1 MSSQGRRRGL
11 NSLERAPV
19 SIQRRNIPGGVH
31 GYFPDDFR
39 APARVDETARER
51 RSTGNTI
58 GLGGG
63 TAVNPER
70 LTHGLPSSGYT
81 TQNSHPK
88 ASQQTL
94 GKNDLGDR
102 TKCNRPALI
111 PNPRSSTGATQNTY
125 PPYRQQQT
133 NQRANPNG
141 FISQAEQSERDYLQ
155 RIRDR
160 KLRVATQAQKNL
172 DYAHLL
178 HKQDSQ
184 AFHDHYLSTQRSS
197 SVLHIS
203 YSLPRESSRSISS
216 SLADTSAR
224 SRDATTLMTTP
235 SQGKRSRVERDDD
248 EDALDVDEQGR
259 RVRSRLDLGYS
270 EAPAQS
276 IARKPTSSTG
286 GPKSRRHEH
295 PSRFM
300 RASQLTNRIGCSQP
314 CMGVNNMGLPNI
326 NTISQPQES
335 PSLQG
340 GDLLIHNNFLP
351 HPNSP
356 SQTQSV
362 YGGNNFQSWADNSSS
377 VVQQAFASN
386 PTRLANLTT
395 SDLKQNSQYS
405 PPETRLDSDN
415 LPNMPRRLASK
426 LATGASTHSAQAAQ
440 NLSTNVATKKRRRQ
454 TDELIEEE
462 SLLDQNDQESEPKR
476 KSGRENKRQCMEAR
490 GIELP
495 KGSEKA
501 MGKVLYDR
509 HGQMH
514 VMIEGRP
521 EPAAYHNDRRH
532 SLLAREDLKGSYRYP
547 LERGVH
553 EDDRTAYHEDY
564 ADINWADRNSRPD
577 VLFQWKPP
585 PKGTVTHPG
594 YLRDPDSGE
603 ILISAQR
610 HPLLNWRE
618 IPKTL
623 SGQVNGQLLELIK
636 RRNQHI
642 RLEDMFARCPNITR
656 KESPKGNCAWEEKE
670 GTLNIKLA
678 IESVM
683 PQRVLDERAQY
694 NTTRSWRD
702 LAHDE
707 IICIKSMNR
716 GIGSAMKRAGNR
728 ALSKD
733 KKEVVD
739 GVKSG
744 KAKTTLR
751 RLLREKEIEDEQ
763 YARNGINTGLLPRN
777 PAAVGQPQQV
787 PLAAP
792 QEVQKPVQR
801 VQPVQQPRVAS
812 QVPRQGLSQGLP
824 KPAQIIQRP
833 SRTQPVSQT
842 PNVASPAGAVE
853 PLADEGDTTLGEDY
867 AQLDT
872 VHPAQISQNLTV
884 NEDYNPVQNYTTPV
898 WCHEFDKWMEQFT
911 ADSPSAAGAFNWD
924 EFVNSGDDTEDVF
937 LSQDLHSAPS
947 SGESLKIPEPG
958 PVTDEATV
966 PSEDRNMTPSS
977 SPMGM
982 AVKSLEVPK
991 PGPYAN
997 TATVSSQQGDT
1008 TSSSRTG
1015 EEVEDAGAALSTE
1028 FSPDILRWDP
1038 MENDPRGDAKIV
1050 DFDGSSGYDSTL
1062 FDEQTDFLNF
1072 KF

>member
-1 MSSQGRRRGL
+1 
-11 NSLERAPV
+11 
-19 SIQRRNIPGGVH
+19 
-31 GYFPDDFR
+31 
-39 APARVDETARER
+39 
-51 RSTGNTI
+51 
-58 GLGGG
+58 
-63 TAVNPER
+63 
-70 LTHGLPSSGYT
+70 
-81 TQNSHPK
+81 
-88 ASQQTL
+88 
-94 GKNDLGDR
+94 
-102 TKCNRPALI
+102 
-111 PNPRSSTGATQNTY
+111 NTY

-133 NQRANPNG
+133 NQRANSNG

-197 SVLHIS
+197 SVLHTS
-203 YSLPRESSRSISS
+203 DSLPRESSRSISS
-216 SLADTSAR
+216 SLADTSTR
-224 SRDATTLMTTP
+224 SRDATTLMTKP
-235 SQGKRSRVERDDD
+235 SHGKRSRGERDDD
-248 EDALDVDEQGR
+248 EDALDADGQGR

-276 IARKPTSSTG
+276 IARKLTSSTG
-286 GPKSRRHEH
+286 GPKPRKHEH

-300 RASQLTNRIGCSQP
+300 RASQSTNRIGSSQP
-314 CMGVNNMGLPNI
+314 CMVVNNMGLPNI

-340 GDLLIHNNFLP
+340 EDLHTHNNFLP
-351 HPNSP
+351 HANSP

-362 YGGNNFQSWADNSSS
+362 YGGNNFQLWAVTSSS

-386 PTRLANLTT
+386 PTTLANFTT

-405 PPETRLDSDN
+405 APKTQLGPDN

-426 LATGASTHSAQAAQ
+426 LATDTSTHSAQAAQ
-440 NLSTNVATKKRRRQ
+440 KNLATNITTKKRRRQ
-454 TDELIEEE
+454 TDEITEEE
-462 SLLDQNDQESEPKR
+462 SLLDPNDQDSESKR

-501 MGKVLYDR
+501 MGKVLHDR
-509 HGQMH
+509 HGQMY
-514 VMIEGRP
+514 VMIGGRP
-521 EPAAYHNDRRH
+521 EPAAYHNDRRP
-532 SLLAREDLKGSYRYP
+532 SLLAREDIKGSYRYP

-585 PKGTVTHPG
+585 AKGTVAHPG

-610 HPLLNWRE
+610 HPILNWRE

-642 RLEDMFARCPNITR
+642 RLEDNKTQ
-656 KESPKGNCAWEEKE
+656 KESPKGNCAIKSLGPSSYGNRMQEARMTNGTCAWEEKE
-670 GTLNIKLA
+670 GTGNIKLA
-678 IESVM
+678 IESVI

-694 NTTRSWRD
+694 NTTRRD

-707 IICIKSMNR
+707 INGIKSMNR
-716 GIGSAMKRAGNR
+716 AIGSAIKRAGNR

-739 GVKSG
+739 GIKSG
-744 KAKTTLR
+744 KAKKTLR
-751 RLLREKEIEDEQ
+751 RLLREKEIDDEQ

-777 PAAVGQPQQV
+777 PAAVRQPQQV

-792 QEVQKPVQR
+792 QGVQQPVQP

-812 QVPRQGLSQGLP
+812 QVLP
-824 KPAQIIQRP
+824 QPAQITQQP
-833 SRTQPVSQT
+833 SPIQPVSQT
-842 PNVASPAGAVE
+842 PNVASIAGAVE
-853 PLADEGDTTLGEDY
+853 PLADEGDTAFGEDH

-872 VHPAQISQNLTV
+872 IDPAEISQNLTA
-884 NEDYNPVQNYTTPV
+884 NEDYNHVQKCTTPV
-898 WCHEFDKWMEQFT
+898 WWNEWDELMEQL
-911 ADSPSAAGAFNWD
+911 AVDSPSAAGPLNWD
-924 EFVNSGDDTEDVF
+924 EYMNFEDATEDVF
-937 LSQDLHSAPS
+937 LSQDLYSAPS
-947 SGESLKIPEPG
+947 SGENLKVPEPG
-958 PVTDEATV
+958 SVTNDATV
-966 PSEDRNMTPSS
+966 PSEDRNMTRSS

-991 PGPYAN
+991 PGSYDN
-997 TATVSSQQGDT
+997 TANVSSQKVDT
-1008 TSSSRTG
+1008 TSSSRAG
-1015 EEVEDAGAALSTE
+1015 EEVEDAGAALST
-1028 FSPDILRWDP
+1028 
-1038 MENDPRGDAKIV
+1038 K
-1050 DFDGSSGYDSTL
+1050 
-1062 FDEQTDFLNF
+1062 
-1072 KF
+1072 

>member
-1 MSSQGRRRGL
+1 MSSQGRLRGL
-11 NSLERAPV
+11 NSLGRAPV

-39 APARVDETARER
+39 APARVDEAAWKRC
-51 RSTGNTI
+51 SPGNTI
-58 GLGGG
+58 GLGGERD
-63 TAVNPER
+63 VNPEE
-70 LTHGLPSSGYT
+70 LTHGLASSGCT
-81 TQNSHPK
+81 TQNSHPR
-88 ASQQTL
+88 AYQQAL
-94 GKNDLGDR
+94 GKNDLGDP
-102 TKCNRPALI
+102 TKYNQPALI
-111 PNPRSSTGATQNTY
+111 PNPRSSTGAAQNTN
-125 PPYRQQQT
+125 PPYLQQQT
-133 NQRANPNG
+133 NQRAIPDG
-141 FISQAEQSERDYLQ
+141 FISQAEQSERDHLQ
-155 RIRDR
+155 RTRDR

-178 HKQDSQ
+178 HKQDRQ

-197 SVLHIS
+197 SVLHTS
-203 YSLPRESSRSISS
+203 YSLPRESSRAISS

-224 SRDATTLMTTP
+224 SQDAQILMTTP
-235 SQGKRSRVERDDD
+235 SYGKRSRDQRDDN
-248 EDALDVDEQGR
+248 EDAPDVNGQGR
-259 RVRSRLDLGYS
+259 RVRSRLGLGYP

-276 IARKPTSSTG
+276 IALKPTPSTG

-300 RASQLTNRIGCSQP
+300 RASQSTNRIGSSQP
-314 CMGVNNMGLPNI
+314 SMGVNNMGLPNI

-340 GDLLIHNNFLP
+340 EDLLTHNNFLP

-377 VVQQAFASN
+377 VVQQAFAST
-386 PTRLANLTT
+386 PTRLASLTT
-395 SDLKQNSQYS
+395 SDLKQDSQYS
-405 PPETRLDSDN
+405 PPKAQLGSEN

-426 LATGASTHSAQAAQ
+426 LATVASTARAAQ
-440 NLSTNVATKKRRRQ
+440 NLATNITAKKRRRQ
-454 TDELIEEE
+454 TDEVTEEE
-462 SLLDQNDQESEPKR
+462 SLLDQNDQDSKSKQ

-509 HGQMH
+509 HGQMY

-532 SLLAREDLKGSYRYP
+532 SLLAHEDAKGSYRYP

-564 ADINWADRNSRPD
+564 ADINWTDRNSRPD
-577 VLFQWKPP
+577 VLFQWKAPA
-585 PKGTVTHPG
+585 KGTVTRPG
-594 YLRDPDSGE
+594 YLRDPNSGE

-610 HPLLNWRE
+610 HPILNWRE
-618 IPKTL
+618 IPMTL

-642 RLEDMFARCPNITR
+642 RLEDSTYMSEHVQALLIPAFKVVARTPDFTQ
-656 KESPKGNCAWEEKE
+656 KESSKGTCAVMSLGPSTYGNRMQEARMTNGTCAWEGKE

-678 IESVM
+678 IENVI

-702 LAHDE
+702 LAQDE
-707 IICIKSMNR
+707 INAIKSMNR
-716 GIGSAMKRAGNR
+716 GIGSAIKRAGNR

-733 KKEVVD
+733 EKEVID
-739 GVKSG
+739 GIKSQ

-751 RLLREKEIEDEQ
+751 RLLQEKEIDDAE
-763 YARNGINTGLLPRN
+763 YTRTGINTDLLPQN
-777 PAAVGQPQQV
+777 PTAVRQPQQV

-792 QEVQKPVQR
+792 QGVQQPVQP

-824 KPAQIIQRP
+824 KAAQIIQRP
-833 SRTQPVSQT
+833 SRIQLVSQT
-842 PNVASPAGAVE
+842 PNLTSPAGAVE

-872 VHPAQISQNLTV
+872 IDSVGISQNLTA
-884 NEDYNPVQNYTTPV
+884 NEDYNTVQDCTTST
-898 WCHEFDKWMEQFT
+898 WCHEWDEFMEQF
-911 ADSPSAAGAFNWD
+911 AAESSPAAGAFNWD
-924 EFVNSGDDTEDVF
+924 EVNYGDATEDVF
-937 LSQDLHSAPS
+937 LSQDVHSAPS
-947 SGESLKIPEPG
+947 SWESLKIAEPG
-958 PVTDEATV
+958 TVTSEPTV
-966 PSEDRNMTPSS
+966 PYEDRNMTSS
-977 SPMGM
+977 LSPMGRS
-982 AVKSLEVPK
+982 VKSLEVPK
-991 PGPYAN
+991 PGSYAN
-997 TATVSSQQGDT
+997 TANEPSQNEGT
-1008 TSSSRTG
+1008 TSSWRTG
-1015 EEVEDAGAALSTE
+1015 EEVEDAGAALST
-1028 FSPDILRWDP
+1028 
-1038 MENDPRGDAKIV
+1038 K
-1050 DFDGSSGYDSTL
+1050 
-1062 FDEQTDFLNF
+1062 
-1072 KF
+1072 